1 MHIDSVIRMI
11 PQQQQ
16 SISCLVVIDLDGP
29 TLIKEKR
36 QVLCGQVGIYLVVV
50 YTHIVLKCLLP
61 LCHLAPAKLY
71 CGGQKHSFFCS
82 KDHHLRCGLLNEEYL
97 TFQYVGIH
105 LLRKMQI
112 ATDFWQEYVLL
123 VLLLVYMIYRNW
135 EACWYSSNLRIFN
148 FNTFL
153 MDSNKIFF
161 PSLNR
166 SLPI

>member
-36 QVLCGQVGIYLVVV
+36 QVLCGQLGIYLVVH
-50 YTHIVLKCLLP
+50 THSTKMPIATMPPSSCKTLLWWT
-61 LCHLAPAKLY
+61 
-71 CGGQKHSFFCS
+71 KHSFFCS
-82 KDHHLRCGLLNEEYL
+82 KDHLLRCGLLNEEFL

-112 ATDFWQEYVLL
+112 ATEFLEGICITNTTCIHNCDLL
-123 VLLLVYMIYRNW
+123 KLGGMLV
-135 EACWYSSNLRIFN
+135 FQ
-148 FNTFL
+148 
-153 MDSNKIFF
+153 
-161 PSLNR
+161 
-166 SLPI
+166 